1 MMNDELT
8 DGTPA
13 QRSGTAA
20 SPIHHS
26 SFTDH
31 HSASRVR
38 WRVMAFLCALSF
50 LTYFDRFCI
59 VRAQA
64 DIQRDLGLSDP
75 QIGWIMG
82 AFWLAYALF
91 EIPGGWLGDRFGSRG
106 SLTRIVLAWS
116 LFTALSG
123 SATGFLSLLAYRFL
137 FGVGEAGAFPNMARV
152 QAAWLPVK
160 SRARWGGLLWLMA
173 RWGGAFSPLIVGAML
188 RGFDSPAWRNAVHG
202 TFLEH
207 TAPWRFGFWASG
219 LLGVFWVVLFWP
231 FFRDNPADKKS
242 VNAAE
247 LDLINQGRPE
257 PTSDPLHHSSFSTQH
272 SVFGPLF
279 TSLSLWAFAV
289 LYLCVSF
296 GWSFFASWI
305 PRFFKDVHGVTFDRS
320 EWLTTFPLFFGGLSC
335 LAGGALCD
343 YLVKRTGRKRLFR
356 TLFPVA
362 GYCVAAIA
370 FVSLRWVHTPLHAA
384 VLCCVIASASDFGQG
399 ANWSS
404 IVDIGGRYAG
414 TALGLVNT
422 VGNLGHFVQ
431 PPVGQWVFHH
441 LGWNALFVVYAAA
454 FCVAASMWI
463 FINPE
468 RTFYRDSP
476 RPASPALEPVP
487 ASR

>member
-1 MMNDELT
+1 
-8 DGTPA
+8 
-13 QRSGTAA
+13 
-20 SPIHHS
+20 
-26 SFTDH
+26 
-31 HSASRVR
+31 
-38 WRVMAFLCALSF
+38 MAFLGALSF

-59 VRAQA
+59 VRAQDA
-64 DIQRDLGLSDP
+64 IKQDLGLADWQLAWVFS
-75 QIGWIMG
+75 
-82 AFWLAYALF
+82 AFWGAYALF
-91 EIPGGWLGDRFGSRG
+91 EIPGGWLGDRYGARG
-106 SLTRIVLAWS
+106 TLTRVVLAWS

-123 SATGFLSLLAYRFL
+123 SATGFVSLFAYRFL

-152 QAAWLPVK
+152 QGAWLPIK

-188 RGFDSPAWRNAVHG
+188 RAFDSPAWRNFVHG

-207 TAPWRFGFWASG
+207 TASWRIGFWASG
-219 LLGVFWVVLFWP
+219 LLGLVWVALFWP
-231 FFRDNPADKKS
+231 FFRDNPADKKT
-242 VNAAE
+242 VNRAE
-247 LDLINQGRPE
+247 LDLINQGRSRDSQSGASLAMPR
-257 PTSDPLHHSSFSTQH
+257 
-272 SVFGPLF
+272 GLF
-279 TSLSLWAFAV
+279 RALVASPSLWAFAI

-305 PRFFKDVHGVTFDRS
+305 PRFFKDVQHVTFDRS

-343 YLVKRTGRKRLFR
+343 YLVKRTGRKRVFR
-356 TLFPVA
+356 TLFPVV
-362 GYCVAAIA
+362 GYTIAAIA
-370 FVSLRWVHTPLHAA
+370 FVSLRSVHTPLQAA

-431 PPVGQWVFHH
+431 PVVGQWVFHT

-454 FCVAASMWI
+454 FCVAASMWF
-463 FINPE
+463 FINPD
-468 RTFYRDSP
+468 RPFYPESP
-476 RPASPALEPVP
+476 RPAPQESELVP